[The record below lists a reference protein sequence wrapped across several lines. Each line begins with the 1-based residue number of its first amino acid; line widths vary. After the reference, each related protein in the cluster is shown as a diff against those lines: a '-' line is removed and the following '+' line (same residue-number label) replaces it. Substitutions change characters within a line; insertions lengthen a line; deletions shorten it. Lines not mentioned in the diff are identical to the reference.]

1 MIGGGGGVSKV
12 VWRICFHKKL
22 HYTLIIILKLF
33 ELLKYEMQS
42 QLWASPPPLPSSRCM
57 PAYQVINLS
66 KMTDTYT
73 LLYMFQWLVLCKHQ
87 NIRHKF
93 CYYYFD
99 LSTQKNLSKVKKV
112 KRPFL
117 LPCPRT
123 TFVPIFSSI
132 RAKIEN
138 WNLGAFKGL

>member
-1 MIGGGGGVSKV
+1 MANIFSQK
-12 VWRICFHKKL
+12 ITL
-22 HYTLIIILKLF
+22 HFNYYIKTYWIIEIWNAISTLSIT
-33 ELLKYEMQS
+33 
-42 QLWASPPPLPSSRCM
+42 PPLPSSRCM

-99 LSTQKNLSKVKKV
+99 LSTQKILSKVKKSQEAFFASMP
-112 KRPFL
+112 KNDLSTNFQL
-117 LPCPRT
+117 NQ
-123 TFVPIFSSI
+123 SKNW
-132 RAKIEN
+132 KI
-138 WNLGAFKGL
+138 GI

>member
-1 MIGGGGGVSKV
+1 MAHI
-12 VWRICFHKKL
+12 FHKKL

-42 QLWASPPPLPSSRCM
+42 QLWASPLPLPSSRCM

-99 LSTQKNLSKVKKV
+99 LSTQKNLSKVKKSQEA
-112 KRPFL
+112 FFCFYAQG
-117 LPCPRT
+117 LPLYQ
-123 TFVPIFSSI
+123 FSAQSEQ
-132 RAKIEN
+132 KSEN
-138 WNLGAFKGL
+138 RKLEFRGI